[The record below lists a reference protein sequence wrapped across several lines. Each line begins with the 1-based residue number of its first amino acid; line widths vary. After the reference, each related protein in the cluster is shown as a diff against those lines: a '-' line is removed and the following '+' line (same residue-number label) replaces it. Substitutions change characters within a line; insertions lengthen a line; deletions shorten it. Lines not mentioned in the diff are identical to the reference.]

1 MNKAELA
8 KEATS
13 YSFIGDAPVII
24 VAVTLD
30 PDYVMPGGIPT
41 HPVDIAIALDHMTL
55 VAVEGGLGTC
65 WIGGFYQ
72 DQVKQ
77 ILSIPEKYKVVAL
90 LPVGYPAESPRKKP
104 RKPLEE
110 VVCYDSFVE

>member
-1 MNKAELA
+1 M
-8 KEATS
+8 T
-13 YSFIGDAPVII
+13 I

-30 PDYVMPGGIPT
+30 PDYVMLGGIPA

-55 VAVEGGLGTC
+55 VAVEEGLGTC